1 MFRKKSSMGVILL
14 LCFTLLLSACAGK
27 ANTTNN
33 TSDEAKKPA
42 PAAEL
47 KITPFNPGENGLFSV
62 SSSLIEG
69 PNEVL
74 LVDAQFEKSNAEKLV
89 KMIRDTG
96 KKLTTVYVSH
106 KDPDFYFGLS
116 AIRKAFP
123 DVKIVATPAT
133 VEGIKATIKLKNDFW
148 GPIMKENAPTEL
160 IVPDVLDGDKL
171 TVDGETVQVVG
182 LNGSDPSHTVLWVP
196 SKKTILGGV
205 PIYENLH
212 VWMAD
217 NQTPE
222 SRDHWREILNEILDL
237 KPERVIPGHYL
248 GKSSENISSVTF
260 TRDYIVKFEEAAKQS
275 KNSTE
280 LIAAM
285 KKAYPNFKN
294 TSDLEMGAQVIKGER
309 SWP

>member
-1 MFRKKSSMGVILL
+1 MFQKKSSIGVMLL
-14 LCFTLLLSACAGK
+14 LCFTLVLSACAGK

-33 TSDEAKKPA
+33 ESKEEPKKQ
-42 PAAEL
+42 AAEL

-69 PNEVL
+69 PKEVV

-89 KMIRDTG
+89 KMIQDTG

-133 VEGIKATIKLKNDFW
+133 VEGIKATIKIKNDFW
-148 GPIMKENAPTEL
+148 SPILKENAPTEL

-222 SRDHWREILNEILDL
+222 SRDHWREILKQILDL

-248 GKSSENISSVTF
+248 GKSSENTSSVTF
-260 TRDYIVKFEEAAKQS
+260 TRDYIAKFEEAAKQS

-285 KKAYPNFKN
+285 KKDYPNFKN